1 MQLQSIWKTNLIK
14 NNSPAQTYDIY
25 FLESSLLPY
34 LEEIRQWWH
43 LILQNTYFVSYVFH
57 TFFFF
62 FCFPLFNNKVWI
74 FRAIH
79 APPSLW
85 ALSFTYEKQVQNIT
99 YQVVWHQREILDSRQ
114 VQDDHKAVLCT
125 WFGKL
130 QSSELWCILE
140 QIVLCSFRCRTV
152 QSFTSILAV
161 KYKFF
166 VY

>member
-14 NNSPAQTYDIY
+14 NKSPAKTYNIY
-25 FLESSLLPY
+25 FMESSLLPY

-57 TFFFF
+57 TSFLFFF

-79 APPSLW
+79 APTSLW
-85 ALSFTYEKQVQNIT
+85 ALGFTYEKQVQNIT
-99 YQVVWHQREILDSRQ
+99 YQIVWHQREILDSRQ

-130 QSSELWCILE
+130 QSSELWCIDSNRLYCVALDVE
-140 QIVLCSFRCRTV
+140 QYSLLHPS
-152 QSFTSILAV
+152 
-161 KYKFF
+161 
-166 VY
+166 